1 MKQSITDQ
9 FNIGVSTVMIG
20 KPEDV
25 LKLSPEE
32 HSIGLI
38 KNFNLTAET
47 NEITLTQGLRNT
59 VVDSQVTGVTTQAT
73 FEVYEYTA
81 SNLAYAAGL
90 DGAKFS
96 MKGEY
101 GLNADITGGASATAV
116 VLKDVKVGTV
126 LPAGSIIA
134 LQCSTEKEYD
144 KVYLA
149 KTQSEATVEA
159 EGEAEV
165 GTMSITLSEAIP
177 SGWNFVAGDK
187 VYFVNPI
194 PVGSDDDQ
202 PYFGIKIVGV
212 LPNGNEP
219 FTIIIPKA
227 KITGGFSVGFTT
239 DNYSNMPFE
248 VTPYDLTSSD
258 PMYDTFKKYNS
269 NLIIYKGDRR

>member
-9 FNIGVSTVMIG
+9 FNIGVATVMVG

-25 LKLSPEE
+25 LTLTPEAN
-32 HSIGLI
+32 SIGLI
-38 KNFNLTAET
+38 KNFSLTSET

-59 VVDSQVTGVTTQAT
+59 IVDSQVTSITTQAT

-96 MKGEY
+96 MRGEY
-101 GLNADITGGASATAV
+101 KLGAAITGGSSATSV
-116 VLKDVKVGTV
+116 ILKDVPSTQV
-126 LPAGSIIA
+126 LPAGTVLAI
-134 LQCSTEKEYD
+134 QCSNEKMYD

-149 KTQSEATVEA
+149 KIASSEETD
-159 EGEAEV
+159 GDL
-165 GTMSITLSEAIP
+165 TITLESAIP
-177 SGWNFVAGDK
+177 AGWDFTEGDK
-187 VYFVNPI
+187 AFVVNPI
-194 PVGSDDDQ
+194 PVGGDEPQ

-219 FTIIIPKA
+219 FTLIFPKA
-227 KITGGFSVGFTT
+227 KITSGLTINFTT
-239 DNYSNMPFE
+239 DNYSSMPFE

-258 PMYDTFKKYNS
+258 AMFDEFKKYNS
-269 NLIIYKGDRR
+269 NLILYKGDRRTVAGE